1 MAEKILF
8 LTGKLAERQLKRI
21 LKIMKPEFSY
31 KISQVGVSVA
41 ALMSENIIMRRVSK
55 DKEIDKII
63 VPGKFRG
70 DLEKLSKFFDV
81 PVERGPD
88 DISHLPDYFGLDS
101 SKMELDEYECDIFAE
116 IVDAAVL
123 DVNEIIQIAKKYVSM
138 GANVID
144 LGCMP
149 DTDFKHLEDTIFK
162 LKKIGLKVSVDS
174 ANSEELI
181 RGGKAGADYLLSVN
195 EKNFHIIDEVDS
207 VPIIIPNT
215 PGDMNS
221 LDRAI
226 EKMIKKKREFLADP
240 ILDPIHYGFT
250 DSIVRYRD
258 LRKKYPDVKILMGT
272 GNLTELTDCDSAGA
286 NAILMGLVSELSIN
300 AVLVVQVSGHCRTS
314 IKETDIARKKLDW
327 WEEEI
332 SNALNAPTH
341 PITIA
346 LRKPI
351 ESCSLPITD
360 FLKIIGGV
368 RQDLNHKPFASFI
381 ELEKYSD
388 HVAGAVGRLSARI
401 FGDVQNTEVLA
412 YATQLGIACQF
423 TNILRDITEDKESR
437 RVYIPLELL
446 QKYDLNFL
454 NGKPTDK
461 ETVKSID
468 PYSNDFLKTWYD
480 SDSKLNFLL
489 AIFNCFKTTFSS

>member
-31 KISQVGVSVA
+31 KIGQVGVSVA

-101 SKMELDEYECDIFAE
+101 SKIELDEYECDIFAE

-123 DVNEIIQIAKKYVSM
+123 DVNEIIQVAKKYVSM

-207 VPIIIPNT
+207 VPVIIPNT

-226 EKMIKKKREFLADP
+226 KKMIKKKREFLADP

-258 LRKKYPDVKILMGT
+258 LRKKYPDIKILMGT

-314 IKETDIARKKLDW
+314 IKETDIARKIMFFSKKNQRLPFGIDNGLMCMS
-327 WEEEI
+327 E
-332 SNALNAPTH
+332 
-341 PITIA
+341 
-346 LRKPI
+346 RKPHRFSKNEI
-351 ESCSLPITD
+351 KEIVEMVKDRNFRILLGENGINVFNSLIHEIGNNPYD
-360 FLKIIGGV
+360 FYEQMKVDNDASHAFYLGVELAKAQIAFELGKNYDQDNDLKWGKVLGRFEENLLERPSLKI
-368 RQDLNHKPFASFI
+368 
-381 ELEKYSD
+381 
-388 HVAGAVGRLSARI
+388 
-401 FGDVQNTEVLA
+401 
-412 YATQLGIACQF
+412 TQ
-423 TNILRDITEDKESR
+423 K
-437 RVYIPLELL
+437 
-446 QKYDLNFL
+446 K
-454 NGKPTDK
+454 K
-461 ETVKSID
+461 
-468 PYSNDFLKTWYD
+468 
-480 SDSKLNFLL
+480 
-489 AIFNCFKTTFSS
+489 

>member
-123 DVNEIIQIAKKYVSM
+123 DVNEIIKVAKKYVSM

-149 DTDFKHLEDTIFK
+149 DTDFKHLEDTVFK

-314 IKETDIARKKLDW
+314 IKETDIARKIMFFSKKNQRLPFGIDNGLMCMS
-327 WEEEI
+327 E
-332 SNALNAPTH
+332 
-341 PITIA
+341 
-346 LRKPI
+346 RKPHRFSKNEI
-351 ESCSLPITD
+351 KEIVEMVKDRNFRILLGEDGINVFNSLIHEIGNNPYD
-360 FLKIIGGV
+360 FYEQMKIDDDASHAFYLGVELAKAQIAFELGKNYDQDNDLKWGKVLGRFEENLLERPGLKI
-368 RQDLNHKPFASFI
+368 
-381 ELEKYSD
+381 
-388 HVAGAVGRLSARI
+388 
-401 FGDVQNTEVLA
+401 
-412 YATQLGIACQF
+412 TQ
-423 TNILRDITEDKESR
+423 K
-437 RVYIPLELL
+437 
-446 QKYDLNFL
+446 K
-454 NGKPTDK
+454 K
-461 ETVKSID
+461 
-468 PYSNDFLKTWYD
+468 
-480 SDSKLNFLL
+480 
-489 AIFNCFKTTFSS
+489 

>member
-101 SKMELDEYECDIFAE
+101 SKIELDEYECDIFAE

-123 DVNEIIQIAKKYVSM
+123 DVNEIIQVAKKYVSM

-226 EKMIKKKREFLADP
+226 KKMIKKKREFLADP

-250 DSIVRYRD
+250 DSIVRYKD
-258 LRKKYPDVKILMGT
+258 LRKKYPDIKILMGT

-300 AVLVVQVSGHCRTS
+300 AVLVVQVSGHCRNS
-314 IKETDIARKKLDW
+314 IKETDIARKIMFFSKKNQRLPFGIDNGLMCMS
-327 WEEEI
+327 E
-332 SNALNAPTH
+332 
-341 PITIA
+341 
-346 LRKPI
+346 RKPHRFSKNEI
-351 ESCSLPITD
+351 KEIVEMVKDRNFRILLGENGINVFNSLIHEIGNNPYD
-360 FLKIIGGV
+360 FYEKMKVDNDASHSFYLGVELAKAQIAFELGKNYDQDNDLKWGKVLGRLEENLLERPGLKI
-368 RQDLNHKPFASFI
+368 
-381 ELEKYSD
+381 
-388 HVAGAVGRLSARI
+388 
-401 FGDVQNTEVLA
+401 
-412 YATQLGIACQF
+412 TQ
-423 TNILRDITEDKESR
+423 K
-437 RVYIPLELL
+437 
-446 QKYDLNFL
+446 K
-454 NGKPTDK
+454 K
-461 ETVKSID
+461 
-468 PYSNDFLKTWYD
+468 
-480 SDSKLNFLL
+480 
-489 AIFNCFKTTFSS
+489 

>member
-101 SKMELDEYECDIFAE
+101 SKIELDEYECDIFAE

-123 DVNEIIQIAKKYVSM
+123 DVNEIIKVAKKYVSM

-226 EKMIKKKREFLADP
+226 KKMIKKKKEFLADP

-250 DSIVRYRD
+250 DSIVRYKD
-258 LRKKYPDVKILMGT
+258 LRKKYPDIKILMGT

-300 AVLVVQVSGHCRTS
+300 AVLVVQVSGHCRNS
-314 IKETDIARKKLDW
+314 IKETDIARKIMFFSKKNQRLPFGIDNGLMCMS
-327 WEEEI
+327 E
-332 SNALNAPTH
+332 
-341 PITIA
+341 
-346 LRKPI
+346 RKPHRFSKNEI
-351 ESCSLPITD
+351 KEIVEMVKDRNFRILLGENGINVFNSLIHEIGNNPYD
-360 FLKIIGGV
+360 FYEKMKVDNDASHSFYLGVELAKAQIAFELGKNYDQDNDLKWGKVLGRLEENLLERPGLKI
-368 RQDLNHKPFASFI
+368 
-381 ELEKYSD
+381 
-388 HVAGAVGRLSARI
+388 
-401 FGDVQNTEVLA
+401 
-412 YATQLGIACQF
+412 TQ
-423 TNILRDITEDKESR
+423 K
-437 RVYIPLELL
+437 
-446 QKYDLNFL
+446 K
-454 NGKPTDK
+454 K
-461 ETVKSID
+461 
-468 PYSNDFLKTWYD
+468 
-480 SDSKLNFLL
+480 
-489 AIFNCFKTTFSS
+489 

>member
-1 MAEKILF
+1 MF
-8 LTGKLAERQLKRI
+8 LESLEAI
-21 LKIMKPEFSY
+21 LK
-31 KISQVGVSVA
+31 
-41 ALMSENIIMRRVSK
+41 
-55 DKEIDKII
+55 
-63 VPGKFRG
+63 
-70 DLEKLSKFFDV
+70 KLSKFFDV

-123 DVNEIIQIAKKYVSM
+123 DVNEIIQVAKKYVSM

-226 EKMIKKKREFLADP
+226 ENDKEKREFLADP

-258 LRKKYPDVKILMGT
+258 LRK
-272 GNLTELTDCDSAGA
+272 
-286 NAILMGLVSELSIN
+286 
-300 AVLVVQVSGHCRTS
+300 
-314 IKETDIARKKLDW
+314 
-327 WEEEI
+327 
-332 SNALNAPTH
+332 
-341 PITIA
+341 
-346 LRKPI
+346 
-351 ESCSLPITD
+351 
-360 FLKIIGGV
+360 
-368 RQDLNHKPFASFI
+368 
-381 ELEKYSD
+381 
-388 HVAGAVGRLSARI
+388 
-401 FGDVQNTEVLA
+401 
-412 YATQLGIACQF
+412 
-423 TNILRDITEDKESR
+423 NI
-437 RVYIPLELL
+437 
-446 QKYDLNFL
+446 QM
-454 NGKPTDK
+454 
-461 ETVKSID
+461 
-468 PYSNDFLKTWYD
+468 
-480 SDSKLNFLL
+480 
-489 AIFNCFKTTFSS
+489 